1 MPDFIVRPKNGKYP
15 EAEIAGSPRD
25 HYVEI
30 TDGPYVGL
38 HFNYGNIEFA
48 GENEDGSGNLN
59 FNYTVLFTP
68 RWVNSKRDIK
78 KIEVEIGVVLQA
90 IIEKYVQIDKNV
102 TPSIEALPTPHWMDM
117 PKVVAFWHTLMTKL
131 HLIWFKLSR
140 RG

>member
-1 MPDFIVRPKNGKYP
+1 MPDFIVHPKNGKYP

-30 TDGPYVGL
+30 TDGPYMGL
-38 HFNYGNIEFA
+38 HFNYGNIEFV

-68 RWVNSKRDIK
+68 RWVDSKRDIK
-78 KIEVEIGVVLQA
+78 KIEVEIGVILRA

-102 TPSIEALPTPHWMDM
+102 TPSIEAPPERDTLQT
-117 PKVVAFWHTLMTKL
+117 KVLAFWHTLMTKL
-131 HLIWFKLSR
+131 YLIWFKLSR

>member
-1 MPDFIVRPKNGKYP
+1 MPDFIVHPKNGKYP

-30 TDGPYVGL
+30 SDGPYVGL

-78 KIEVEIGVVLQA
+78 KIEVEIGVILQA
-90 IIEKYVQIDKNV
+90 IIEKYVQIDKNTV
-102 TPSIEALPTPHWMDM
+102 APSIEAPPERDTLQT
-117 PKVVAFWHTLMTKL
+117 KVLAFCRTLMTKL
-131 HLIWFKLSR
+131 HLMR
-140 RG
+140 M

>member
-1 MPDFIVRPKNGKYP
+1 MPDFIVHPKNGKYP

-30 TDGPYVGL
+30 SDGPYVGL

-78 KIEVEIGVVLQA
+78 KIEVEIGVILQA
-90 IIEKYVQIDKNV
+90 IIEKYVRIDKNNV
-102 TPSIEALPTPHWMDM
+102 APSIEAPPERDTLQT
-117 PKVVAFWHTLMTKL
+117 KVLALCRTLMTKL

-140 RG
+140 GG

>member
-1 MPDFIVRPKNGKYP
+1 MPDFIIHPKNGKYP

-30 TDGPYVGL
+30 SDGPFVGL

-78 KIEVEIGVVLQA
+78 KIEVEIGTILQA
-90 IIEKYVQIDKNV
+90 IIEKYVQIDKNNV
-102 TPSIEALPTPHWMDM
+102 ASSIEAPPERDTYTLQRRFLEIPT
-117 PKVVAFWHTLMTKL
+117 KILAFFRTLMNYDE
-131 HLIWFKLSR
+131 
-140 RG
+140 

>member
-1 MPDFIVRPKNGKYP
+1 MPDFIVHPKNGKYP

-30 TDGPYVGL
+30 SDGPYVGL

-78 KIEVEIGVVLQA
+78 KIEVEIGVILRA
-90 IIEKYVQIDKNV
+90 IIEKYVQIDKNNV
-102 TPSIEALPTPHWMDM
+102 APSIEAPPERDTLRT
-117 PKVVAFWHTLMTKL
+117 KVLAFCRTVMTKL
-131 HLIWFKLSR
+131 HLMR
-140 RG
+140 M